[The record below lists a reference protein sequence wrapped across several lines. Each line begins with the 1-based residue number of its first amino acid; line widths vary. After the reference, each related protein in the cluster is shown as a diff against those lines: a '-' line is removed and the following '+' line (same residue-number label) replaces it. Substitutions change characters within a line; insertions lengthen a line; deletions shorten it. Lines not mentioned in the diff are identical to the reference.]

1 MKTDSILSKAEARV
15 SRGYVEGLSGKEI
28 ADRLCI
34 SYNTVIRHTQNIYE
48 KIGRHSIH
56 GLVAW
61 WFCANFDIELEE
73 IIRRIG
79 AACLLGLFCA
89 YTFGGGE
96 FERTARRA
104 RRSRREVEYVIGGQ
118 DYDSIEFD
126 E

>member
-1 MKTDSILSKAEARV
+1 MKTDSILSKAEAHV

-28 ADRLCI
+28 ADCLCI

-61 WFCANFDIELEE
+61 WFCTNFDIELEE

-79 AACLLGLFCA
+79 AGCLLLLFCA

-96 FERTARRA
+96 FERAA
-104 RRSRREVEYVIGGQ
+104 RRSPPAAG
-118 DYDSIEFD
+118 F
-126 E
+126 